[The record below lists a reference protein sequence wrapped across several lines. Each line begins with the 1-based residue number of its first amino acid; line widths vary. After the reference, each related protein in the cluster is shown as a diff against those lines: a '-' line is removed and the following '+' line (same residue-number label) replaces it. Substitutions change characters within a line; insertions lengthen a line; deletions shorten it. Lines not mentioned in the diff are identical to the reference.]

1 MELKDLK
8 KTWNQFTTGKELDEE
23 QLKVVLQK
31 RTDNLIDRIDR
42 NVRFGFVILF
52 ILILIFLADDLIF
65 APMLANQ
72 TAVNASM
79 PQWLKYLSIFSD
91 LFILITFVFFVI
103 KYYKVRRLCKI
114 NCNLREALT
123 KIIETLQIYNKL
135 FYLALTV
142 FAIALAMQ
150 FLSGMYAGLTYDIET
165 HGIIVSD
172 IPFGKWAMATVIGL
186 LVLTVTVGGIY
197 LLMRWGFRRLYG
209 NYIDK
214 LKQTLNELD
223 EIDD

>member
-72 TAVNASM
+72 TAVNATM

-150 FLSGMYAGLTYDIET
+150 FISGMYAGLTYDIET

-172 IPFGKWAMATVIGL
+172 IPFGKWVMATVIGI

-209 NYIDK
+209 NYINK

-223 EIDD
+223 EIDV

>member
-72 TAVNASM
+72 TAVNATM

-165 HGIIVSD
+165 HDIIVSD

-209 NYIDK
+209 NYINK

-223 EIDD
+223 EIDV